1 MKVVLVDDLNRETVN
16 DVLLKDNL
24 SLEEANKLAEEYNDT
39 HKNDLYYA
47 IVKEDNYKLYK
58 YDPNF

>member
-24 SLEEANKLAEEYNDT
+24 GLDEANKLAEEYNN
-39 HKNDLYYA
+39 HNKYSGYYA
-47 IVKEDNYKLYK
+47 LVKEDSYILYK